1 MNSKIFSV
9 VAVVLFAASAVVSA
23 QNTPKDASQS
33 APAHKKA
40 NSVRMENGVDVR
52 NARIERA
59 EGGVKVS
66 LDVDF
71 RNIKV
76 RADRQVQ
83 VIPSLAGP
91 QDTLMLARLSVLGRN
106 RFFYYLR
113 NNLEMKVSDQDQ
125 AWRKKDR
132 PDTFHFSMIVPY
144 AAWMNG
150 ARVMV
155 NECVLG
161 CCNKTL
167 DDNWSDTLAT
177 FVLPTVPQYAPV
189 YVFRKPKAEVHKIR
203 SLSATSYVDFPVSE
217 TVIYPNYRSNKREL
231 AKIVSTVDSVMQDK
245 DVTISA
251 ITLCGFASPE
261 SPYEN
266 NVRLAKGRTAAI
278 KQYVSKFN
286 HVSPDIISADYV
298 PENWQGLREWVIDH
312 NVSNAEEII
321 KIIDSNT
328 LGPDPKE
335 DLLKKTYPQE
345 YAYLLNECYPSLRK
359 VDYTIE
365 YEVKHFVSV
374 EEIMAAYKSDPS
386 KLSRDEFYVLASS
399 LQEDDPMHDALLK
412 DAVSHFPSDAATN
425 LNAANVAMKE
435 GRLRDA
441 GYHLEKAGDT
451 FEAIYARGTYAAMIG
466 DYARAVE
473 CLERVKAEVP
483 EAQQALDQ
491 IQTILELKNY
501 WK

>member
-1 MNSKIFSV
+1 MNSKIFS
-9 VAVVLFAASAVVSA
+9 AIAVLFAASAVVSA
-23 QNTPKDASQS
+23 QTSPNDSLQN
-33 APAHKKA
+33 APAQKKT

-59 EGGVKVS
+59 QGGVKVS

-71 RNIKV
+71 RNVKV
-76 RADRQVQ
+76 RSNRQVQ
-83 VIPSLAGP
+83 VIPSLAGAE
-91 QDTLMLARLSVLGRN
+91 DTLMLARLSVVGRN
-106 RFFYYLR
+106 RYFYYLR
-113 NNLEMKVSDQDQ
+113 NKLEMKVSEYDQ
-125 AWRKKDR
+125 AWRKKDL
-132 PDTFHFSMIVPY
+132 PDTFHFSMTVPY
-144 AAWMNG
+144 EAWMNG

-167 DDNWSDTLAT
+167 DDNWSDSLAT
-177 FVLPTVPQYAPV
+177 FALPAVPKYAPV

-217 TVIYPNYRSNKREL
+217 TVIYPNYRANKREL
-231 AKIVSTVDSVMQDK
+231 AKIVSTIDSVMQDK

-286 HVSPDIISADYV
+286 HVSPNIIEADYV
-298 PENWQGLREWVIDH
+298 PENWQGLREWVIAH
-312 NVSNAEEII
+312 NVPNAEGII
-321 KIIDSNT
+321 RIIDSKT
-328 LGPDPKE
+328 LAPDPKE
-335 DLLKKTYPQE
+335 DYLKKTYPEE
-345 YAYLLNECYPSLRK
+345 YAYLLKECYPGLRK

-374 EEIMAAYKSDPS
+374 EEIMAAYKSDPG
-386 KLSRDEFYVLASS
+386 KLSKDEFFVLASS
-399 LQEDDPMHDALLK
+399 LSEEDPMHDAILK
-412 DAVSHFPSDAATN
+412 DAVTYYPTDPATN

-435 GRLRDA
+435 GRMRDA
-441 GYHLEKAGDT
+441 GLCLEKAGDT
-451 FEAIYARGTYAAMIG
+451 FEAIYARGVYAALIG
-466 DYARAVE
+466 DYSRAVE
-473 CLERVKAEVP
+473 CLERVKAEIP
-483 EAQQALDQ
+483 EAQQALEQ
-491 IQTILELKNY
+491 ILTIQELQNF